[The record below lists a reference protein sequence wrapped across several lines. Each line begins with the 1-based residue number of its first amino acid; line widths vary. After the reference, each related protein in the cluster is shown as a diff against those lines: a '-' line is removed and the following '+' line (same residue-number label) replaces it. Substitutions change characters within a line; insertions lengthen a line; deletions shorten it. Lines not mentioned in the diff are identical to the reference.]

1 MRKLICVIL
10 FVVFVN
16 ITLTSILYSSEL
28 NVDPNVITVSSGP
41 LSWNEEN
48 KGSRFR
54 IVFVLSEVYFNVF
67 IQKIEYGEESCCAR
81 VIKTYDI
88 ASESLEGEGS
98 LFSIT
103 DIKWIGYDS
112 VQFKGNATVYIIK
125 NLDGK
130 YKVSKKT
137 KKTEKEEGKR

>member
-16 ITLTSILYSSEL
+16 VTLNSILYSSEL

-48 KGSRFR
+48 KGLRFR

-88 ASESLEGEGS
+88 ASESLEREGS

-130 YKVSKKT
+130 YKVSKH
-137 KKTEKEEGKR
+137 